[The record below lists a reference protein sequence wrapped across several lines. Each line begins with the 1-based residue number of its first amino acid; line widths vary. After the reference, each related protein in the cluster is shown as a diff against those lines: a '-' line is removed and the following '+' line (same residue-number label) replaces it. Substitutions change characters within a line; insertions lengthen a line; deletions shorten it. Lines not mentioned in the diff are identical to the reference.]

1 MQLYEITFLISPDL
15 SEPEAQDFFIE
26 KEKEIGTLSQITS
39 QEQPKRIGLYYPIK
53 KQKSAYLASVKFEAE
68 PEKAIEIKKIIEEN
82 TNILRFLIVKA
93 EKELP
98 PRVKST
104 RKPKPQ
110 KETEEMEEMT
120 ILAPKEE
127 KPVME
132 EKKPKPEKEPKLTK
146 KKKEV
151 VPKVSMEEIDQKLDE
166 ILNNEPE

>member
-15 SEPEAQDFFIE
+15 SEQQAQNFFIA
-26 KEKEIGTLSQITS
+26 KEKEIGGPSQIIS

-53 KQKSAYLASVKFEAE
+53 KQKSAYLASIKFETE
-68 PEKAIEIKKIIEEN
+68 PEKAIEIKKAIEEN
-82 TNILRFLIVKA
+82 NDILRFLIVKA

-98 PRVKST
+98 PRAKSI

-110 KETEEMEEMT
+110 KNTEEMEETT
-120 ILAPKEE
+120 ILSPEEE
-127 KPVME
+127 KPATE
-132 EKKPKPEKEPKLTK
+132 EKKPKTEKEAKPAR